1 MTVLRRHAEEACAD
15 ELATLA
21 DIPGPRPYGWS
32 LTPSAVRTFIMGGEL
47 ADGTVVEPKYIG
59 DVRRV
64 EVAIATLATDRALL
78 LQGDPGTGKSWLSEH
93 LAAAICGDSTLL
105 VQGTAGTDESSF
117 RYGWNYAKLLSEGPS
132 REAMVE
138 SPILVAMRIGGIARV
153 EELTRV
159 SPEVQDALLGT
170 LSEKSVPVPE
180 LGIEVQAQRGFNLI
194 ATANRRDRGVNELS
208 SALRRRFAV
217 VELPAPATI
226 EREVQIVR
234 TRLLAL
240 GKGLSLPGEVPPDQA
255 IRRLVTVFRELRD
268 GVTADGKL
276 SLKQPS
282 GTLSTAEAIG
292 VLSQGWTRA
301 AYYGG
306 GEVSAEHLADGLLG
320 VAVQDE
326 RDWTALR
333 EYVHAVLES
342 RPDWEDW
349 ARALRERL

>member
-1 MTVLRRHAEEACAD
+1 MTVLRCHAEEACAD
-15 ELATLA
+15 ELEALA
-21 DIPGPRPYGWS
+21 ELPGPRPYGWS

-93 LAAAICGDSTLL
+93 LAAGICGDSTLL
-105 VQGTAGTDESSF
+105 VQGTAGTDESAF
-117 RYGWNYAKLLSEGPS
+117 LYGWNYAKLLSEGPS
-132 REAMVE
+132 REAMVD
-138 SPILVAMRIGGIARV
+138 SPILVAMSTGGIARV

-180 LGIEVQAQRGFNLI
+180 LGIEVQAQQGFNLI

-217 VELPAPATI
+217 VELPSPGST
-226 EREVQIVR
+226 EQEVRIVR

-240 GKGLSLPGEVPPDQA
+240 GKGLALPGVEPAAQA
-255 IRRLVTVFRELRD
+255 IHRLVTMFRELRAGTTED
-268 GVTADGKL
+268 GRL

-306 GEVSAEHLADGLLG
+306 GELSPEHLVDGLIA

-326 RDWTALR
+326 RDASTLR
-333 EYVHAVLES
+333 EYVHAVLDH
-342 RPDWEDW
+342 RADWEDW
-349 ARALRERL
+349 AQALRARL